1 MTADNRP
8 ALRALCAAVLLTL
21 PGAAAFAQ
29 TAPPDG
35 AAQSKPIIELRYRYE
50 NVDDDAFA
58 RDADANTVRLRLG
71 YRWAFAPGWRAVV
84 SGDRVQALAGA
95 HYNSTANGKT
105 QYPTVADPQ
114 SSEIHE
120 AYVGYADGGLDA
132 ALGRQIVAWDNQ
144 RFFGNSGWR
153 QNEQTFDAF
162 SLRYAFGGD
171 GPVLRYAYLERVQ
184 RVNGNANP
192 NPLLRAWD
200 LNGNLLNL
208 TQATALGNFTGYAYL
223 VENDNIATASIKT
236 FGARWT
242 GSRTDGDL
250 KFGWTLEYAKQ
261 SDYADNPAS
270 QSADY
275 RLIEPAL
282 TWRGVTFKVGDEVMG
297 GSGHYGFATPF
308 ATLHA
313 FDGWADRFTTTPVDG
328 IDDRYLGAN
337 GNIGKTA
344 WTTTWHDFHADRGGR
359 AYGTEFDAMLTY
371 PLTTHLTGLLKLAD
385 YRADGFSTDERKFW
399 ASVEYKF

>member
-1 MTADNRP
+1 MTSNNRP
-8 ALRALCAAVLLTL
+8 VVRALAGAVLLAL
-21 PGAAAFAQ
+21 PGGAAFAQ
-29 TAPPDG
+29 SAPGD
-35 AAQSKPIIELRYRYE
+35 AVQSKPIVELRYRYE
-50 NVDDDAFA
+50 GVGDDAFA

-71 YRWAFAPGWRAVV
+71 YRWAFAPGWRLVA

-95 HYNSTANGKT
+95 RYNSTANGKA

-120 AYVGYADGGLDA
+120 AYVGYADDGLDA

-153 QNEQTFDAF
+153 QNEQTFDAL
-162 SLRYAFGGD
+162 SLRHAFGDG
-171 GPVLRYAYLERVQ
+171 GPVLRYAYLDRVQ
-184 RVNGNANP
+184 RVNGNDNP

-208 TQATALGNFTGYAYL
+208 TQTTALGNFIGYAYL
-223 VENDNIATASIKT
+223 VENDSIATASTKT
-236 FGARWT
+236 LGARWT
-242 GSRTDGDL
+242 GSRTSGDL
-250 KFGWTLEYAKQ
+250 KFGWTLEYARQ
-261 SDYADNPAS
+261 SDYADNPLS

-282 TWRGVTFKVGDEVMG
+282 GWRGITFKIGDEVMG
-297 GSGHYGFATPF
+297 GNGRYGFATPF

-337 GNIGKTA
+337 GNIGKAA
-344 WTTTWHDFHADRGGR
+344 WTLTWHDFHADRGGR
-359 AYGTEFDAMLTY
+359 AYGSESDAMLTY
-371 PLTTHLTGLLKLAD
+371 PLTAHLNGLLKFAD
-385 YRADGFSTDERKFW
+385 YRADGFGTDETKVW

>member
-1 MTADNRP
+1 MTANNHP
-8 ALRALCAAVLLTL
+8 VLCALTIAVLLAL

-29 TAPPDG
+29 SAPDG
-35 AAQSKPIIELRYRYE
+35 DAQSKPIIELRYRYE
-50 NVDDDAFA
+50 GVNDDAFA

-71 YRWAFAPGWRAVV
+71 YRWAFAPGWRLVA

-105 QYPTVADPQ
+105 QHPTVADPQ

-120 AYVGYADGGLDA
+120 AYVGYADKGIDA

-162 SLRYAFGGD
+162 SLRYAFGSD
-171 GPVLRYAYLERVQ
+171 GPVLRYAYLDRVQ
-184 RVNGNANP
+184 RVYGNANP

-223 VENDNIATASIKT
+223 VENDSIATASTKT
-236 FGARWT
+236 LGARWT
-242 GSRTDGDL
+242 GSRTSGDL

-261 SDYADNPAS
+261 DDYANNPAS

-275 RLIEPAL
+275 RLIEPTL
-282 TWRGVTFKVGDEVMG
+282 TWRGVTFKIGDEVMG
-297 GSGHYGFATPF
+297 GNGRYGFATPF

-313 FDGWADRFTTTPVDG
+313 FDGWADRILTTPVDG
-328 IDDRYLGAN
+328 IDDRYFGAN
-337 GNIGKTA
+337 GNLGKAA
-344 WTTTWHDFHADRGGR
+344 WTATWHDFHADRGGR
-359 AYGTEFDAMLTY
+359 AYGTEFDAMLIY
-371 PLTTHLTGLLKLAD
+371 PLTPHLSGLLKLAD
-385 YRADGFSTDERKFW
+385 YRSDGFSTDERKIW
-399 ASVEYKF
+399 ASVEYRF

>member
-1 MTADNRP
+1 MTANNHP
-8 ALRALCAAVLLTL
+8 VLCALTTAVLLAL
-21 PGAAAFAQ
+21 SGAAAFAQ
-29 TAPPDG
+29 SAPGGD
-35 AAQSKPIIELRYRYE
+35 AQSKPIIELRYRYE
-50 NVDDDAFA
+50 GVNDDAFA

-71 YRWAFAPGWRAVV
+71 YRWAFAPGWRLVA

-95 HYNSTANGKT
+95 RYNSTANGKT

-120 AYVGYADGGLDA
+120 AYVGYADKGLDA

-162 SLRYAFGGD
+162 SLRYAFGSD
-171 GPVLRYAYLERVQ
+171 GPVLRYAYLDRVQ
-184 RVNGNANP
+184 RVYGNANP
-192 NPLLRAWD
+192 SPLLRAWD

-223 VENDNIATASIKT
+223 VENDSVVTASTKT
-236 FGARWT
+236 LGARWT
-242 GSRTDGDL
+242 GSRTSGDL

-261 SDYADNPAS
+261 DDYANNPAS
-270 QSADY
+270 QSANY

-282 TWRGVTFKVGDEVMG
+282 TWRGVTFKIGDEVMG
-297 GSGHYGFATPF
+297 GNGKYGFATPY

-313 FDGWADRFTTTPVDG
+313 FDGWADRFLTTPVDG
-328 IDDRYLGAN
+328 IDDRYLGIN
-337 GNIGKTA
+337 GNLGKAA
-344 WTTTWHDFHADRGGR
+344 WTATWHDFHADRGGR
-359 AYGTEFDAMLTY
+359 AYGSEFDAMLTY
-371 PLTTHLTGLLKLAD
+371 PLTAHLSGLLKFAD
-385 YRADGFSTDERKFW
+385 YRADGFSTDERKIW
-399 ASVEYKF
+399 ASVEYRF